1 MNDLQ
6 TIQNLIFEIRG
17 QRVIIDRDLAMLYK
31 VETKVLNQAVK
42 RNLGRFP
49 EDFMFQLTE
58 TETQELVTNCDRL
71 AMLKHSSV
79 APKAF
84 TEHGVVMMASVLRS
98 DIAVRV
104 SVRITRA
111 FVALRKM
118 LQLSPSE
125 RISDLEHKIDGI
137 KDYIEELLSDQ
148 NDINEAM
155 GAQLDAISTALAEL
169 QSEGHIL
176 PTRRRIGYIQYD
188 DQ

>member
-71 AMLKHSSV
+71 
-79 APKAF
+79 
-84 TEHGVVMMASVLRS
+84 
-98 DIAVRV
+98 
-104 SVRITRA
+104 
-111 FVALRKM
+111 
-118 LQLSPSE
+118 
-125 RISDLEHKIDGI
+125 
-137 KDYIEELLSDQ
+137 
-148 NDINEAM
+148 
-155 GAQLDAISTALAEL
+155 